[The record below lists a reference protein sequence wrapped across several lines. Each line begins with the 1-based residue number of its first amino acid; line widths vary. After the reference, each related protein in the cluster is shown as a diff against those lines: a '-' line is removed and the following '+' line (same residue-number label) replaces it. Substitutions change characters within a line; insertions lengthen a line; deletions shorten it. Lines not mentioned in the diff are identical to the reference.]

1 MANNRDLQQM
11 EVVNQVKDVGKGNAV
26 YLENN
31 AQRGKNWDM
40 AEKQEVIRRVFLNH
54 ENSGIR
60 FQP

>member
-31 AQRGKNWDM
+31 A
-40 AEKQEVIRRVFLNH
+40 
-54 ENSGIR
+54 
-60 FQP
+60 